1 MTLEQSSF
9 TFALLGHLSLFGLM
23 FIQIRLP
30 EKNIPAPP
38 IIFELENLQVEESQK
53 TEEMPIPIPPKP
65 PEAIKKTVAAMPDT
79 APAPAPEEEVKPVET
94 SIVQDAGS
102 MEEKDEK
109 KQEEIPF
116 PEIKPKRKPEVK
128 PKAPVLK
135 ESAPKPEAKE
145 NSLKTLLASVEK
157 ISERIEKQGKG
168 TAQENATVGSEKGT
182 VQAPVI
188 TASELDFIA
197 TTIRKHWN
205 LDAGVS
211 GVDKMLIEVK
221 VFLDMSGNVYNVE
234 FLDLAR
240 YGKDTAYTS
249 VADSAQRAIYICDKL
264 GDESPFKKLAKK
276 HNGAYSEWKELTLRF
291 TP

>member
-79 APAPAPEEEVKPVET
+79 TPAPAPEEEVKPVET
-94 SIVQDAGS
+94 SIVQDAVS

-128 PKAPVLK
+128 
-135 ESAPKPEAKE
+135 E

-157 ISERIEKQGKG
+157 ISERIEKQDKG
-168 TAQENATVGSEKGT
+168 TAQETSSAGSEKGT

-234 FLDLAR
+234 FLDTTL

>member
-9 TFALLGHLSLFGLM
+9 WIALLGHFSLLGLM
-23 FIQIRLP
+23 FVQIRLP
-30 EKNIPAPP
+30 EKTLPAPP
-38 IIFELENLQVEESQK
+38 IIFDLENLQVQETSQTQEEQ
-53 TEEMPIPIPPKP
+53 IPIPKKS
-65 PEAIKKTVAAMPDT
+65 PEAIKKTVAAMPDV
-79 APAPAPEEEVKPVET
+79 APVPEPDEDIQPIENEVE
-94 SIVQDAGS
+94 QDAVS
-102 MEEKDEK
+102 VEKEKPKDKMEK
-109 KQEEIPF
+109 IPF
-116 PEIKPKRKPEVK
+116 PEIKPKRKPDIK

-135 ESAPKPEAKE
+135 EAAPKPEAKE

-157 ISERIEKQGKG
+157 ISERIEKQDKEVSTGTNGKK
-168 TAQENATVGSEKGT
+168 AQEV
-182 VQAPVI
+182 APVI
-188 TASELDFIA
+188 TTSELDFIA
-197 TTIRKHWN
+197 QTIRKHWN

-211 GVDKMLIEVK
+211 GVNKMLIEVK
-221 VFLDMSGNVYNVE
+221 VFLDMSGNVYHVE
-234 FLDLAR
+234 FLDTTL